1 MHTERPT
8 RSAAGHV
15 VRRQHPRLS
24 GRAWAAATLLAAAL
38 GVVGCSSLLP
48 KPSPQPA
55 FYGLQAPL
63 RPAAAGRDDVTARP
77 AAAGREG
84 MQPRPAAA
92 RVLVVQMPVAASGF
106 DSARIVYTQQPNRL
120 QIYARHEWIDTPAR
134 MLAPLLVTAL
144 ERSGAFDAVVLAP
157 SAALGT
163 LQLDTQ
169 LLRLQQEFAAPPS
182 RVRLVLRAQLIHP
195 GSRQV
200 LATKEFEQ
208 SAVSPSEDAPGGVA
222 ATQQAVDALLSELA
236 LWCEGVVKS
245 TR

>member
-1 MHTERPT
+1 MP
-8 RSAAGHV
+8 
-15 VRRQHPRLS
+15 
-24 GRAWAAATLLAAAL
+24 
-38 GVVGCSSLLP
+38 
-48 KPSPQPA
+48 
-55 FYGLQAPL
+55 
-63 RPAAAGRDDVTARP
+63 
-77 AAAGREG
+77 
-84 MQPRPAAA
+84 PRPAAA
-92 RVLVVQMPVAASGF
+92 RVLVVHMPVAASGF

-134 MLAPLLVTAL
+134 MLAPLLVTVL

-222 ATQQAVDALLSELA
+222 ATQQAVNALLSEVA
-236 LWCEGVVKS
+236 LWCEGVMKS

>member
-1 MHTERPT
+1 MHTERPA
-8 RSAAGHV
+8 RSAAGQV
-15 VRRQHPRLS
+15 VRQQHPRLS

-55 FYGLQAPL
+55 FYGLQAPP
-63 RPAAAGRDDVTARP
+63 RPAAAARDDVTARP
-77 AAAGREG
+77 AAA
-84 MQPRPAAA
+84 
-92 RVLVVQMPVAASGF
+92 RVLVVHMPVAASGF

-182 RVRLVLRAQLIHP
+182 RVRLVLRAQLIHS

-222 ATQQAVDALLSELA
+222 ATQQAVDALLSEVA

>member
-1 MHTERPT
+1 MHMERPK
-8 RSAAGHV
+8 RSAAGHAA
-15 VRRQHPRLS
+15 RRQQAQPF
-24 GRAWAAATLLAAAL
+24 GRVWVAATLLAAAL
-38 GVVGCSSLLP
+38 GSSGCSSLWP

-55 FYGLQAPL
+55 FYALQTPLQA
-63 RPAAAGRDDVTARP
+63 AATGRVEMT
-77 AAAGREG
+77 
-84 MQPRPAAA
+84 PRPVAA
-92 RVLVVQMPVAASGF
+92 RVLLVHTPVAASGF
-106 DSARIVYTQQPNRL
+106 ESARIVYTQQPNRL
-120 QIYARHEWIDTPAR
+120 QVYARHEWIDTPAR

-222 ATQQAVDALLSELA
+222 ATQQAVDALLSDVA
-236 LWCEGVVKS
+236 LWCKGVVKS